1 LLTVRRYP
9 ALWSA
14 ALASGDLTMTDTEA
28 PVANQ
33 PTTLAEAPSDRV
45 FDLDDPSLYLNRE
58 LSWLEFNQRVLEE
71 ALDSRNPLLER
82 VKFLAIT
89 ASNLDEFYTKRLG
102 WLKQVY
108 DREPRFTT
116 VDGLTI
122 AEQMDLVIAR
132 CNQMHCEIDST
143 WSDALRPELAVHGIR
158 IVDYADLEPEAQGN
172 LTTYFEQAI
181 YPVLTPLV
189 VDPAHPFPF
198 ISSASLSLALNVRNP
213 ATGQD
218 RFARIKVPANRPRF
232 VEAGENRF
240 VLLEDLIAAH
250 ADLLFPGMNV
260 TDRHELRVIR
270 SAEMG
275 SPGEEADDL
284 LEVIESAL
292 RRRRLAEAVSLEA
305 SGTLPDSRRELLLEE
320 LELEERDL
328 YLTSSPL
335 ALADLFQLASLPMSI
350 LSDPAFIPV
359 TPPAFQAAPDAAALF
374 ATLRERDILVHHPYE
389 SFDKTVVRFIEEAA
403 EDPAVLAIKQTMYR
417 TSPDS
422 PILEA
427 LIEAAGRG
435 KQVAVLVELTAR
447 FDEAN
452 NIEWAR
458 RLENAGVHVAYGLP
472 NLKIHSK
479 ICLVVREE
487 AAGVTMYAHI
497 GTGNYNSRTARLY
510 TDLGLFTSDPKIC
523 ADLVRIFNFLT
534 GYSELAETDVL
545 LAAPVNLRREI
556 VARIEREIAHARAGR
571 PARVIFKMNALEDL
585 AVTRLLYEASQAG
598 VTVDL
603 VIRGICR
610 LRPGIA
616 GLSENVR
623 VVSVIGRFLEHS
635 RVFYFAND
643 GDPEY
648 FIGSADIMKR
658 NLDERIEVLAPI
670 RAAEHR
676 RQLDELLSLMLED
689 RRQGWR
695 LHDDEWTRDPFDPG
709 EGTHLTLLAAAP
721 FSQ

>member
-1 LLTVRRYP
+1 
-9 ALWSA
+9 
-14 ALASGDLTMTDTEA
+14 MTDTGA
-28 PVANQ
+28 PVAKQ
-33 PTTLAEAPSDRV
+33 PTTLTEAPSDRV

-132 CNQMHCEIDST
+132 CNQMHREIDST
-143 WSDALRPELAVHGIR
+143 WSEGLRPELAVHGIR

-172 LTTYFEQAI
+172 LTAYFEQAI

-695 LHDDEWTRDPFDPG
+695 LRDDEWTRDPFDPG